1 MAAAFGLAIKVT
13 SPGFGADPLLDTI
26 VGSPAVA
33 TLVGEQTTPAPRSPG
48 AWAPAW

>member
-33 TLVGEQTTPAPRSPG
+33 TLVGEQTLPPRSPG